1 VTPKV
6 LSASRL
12 RRVFH
17 DTIAE
22 YLGSLV
28 LSSIATSSSGLL
40 MRQAV
45 RSGLLARHGAESV
58 A

>member
-17 DTIAE
+17 DTIAVE
-22 YLGSLV
+22 ASLDP
-28 LSSIATSSSGLL
+28 AT
-40 MRQAV
+40 
-45 RSGLLARHGAESV
+45 ARHSAESV